1 VLGLLLILFGS
12 LWGAEHWLSS
22 IISQQ
27 VASAGT
33 VMLAV
38 LPIIIGFQL
47 LLSAIQFD
55 MVNIPRKPLQRY
67 FSLIC
72 IDCCHRN
79 ILHDSTYSP

>member
-1 VLGLLLILFGS
+1 MLGLLLILFGS

-67 FSLIC
+67 LYKI
-72 IDCCHRN
+72 
-79 ILHDSTYSP
+79 